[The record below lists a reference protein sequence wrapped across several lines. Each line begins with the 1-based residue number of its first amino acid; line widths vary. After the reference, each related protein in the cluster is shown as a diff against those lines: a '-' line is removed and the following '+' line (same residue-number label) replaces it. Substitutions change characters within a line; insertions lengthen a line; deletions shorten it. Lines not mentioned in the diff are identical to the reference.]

1 MNRCYIEQDG
11 PPGTYGHADH
21 TVWTPGAE
29 MDTRKPDRENVYAA
43 AEAWVER
50 ALRSDDSLF
59 TPGRPIWTSEWL
71 DELHRRFLD
80 SPDVSDMAFLDKLD
94 GQLRGSSPEAYQLM
108 AEVLY
113 VHFVVVSR
121 KDSTG
126 VQAQLQRVLNW
137 SPQPVAIPSELVA
150 GLTPG
155 IANPGQAF
163 HRYRPHQVGF
173 VIEFASQW
181 KHLKPKKHQRLL
193 DDPWAFKDFVMHLD
207 LRSTIFREEYV
218 SPRIQQHALLHLVHP
233 DTFEPI
239 VSVNHKE
246 MIVAAFEGLVE
257 NPEQDIDRKLQEIR
271 PKLEAHHGKGFHFY
285 EPEIRRLWDDS
296 KAHDGWDQLIASAR
310 GHQTNGT
317 LDELDQTKTDVGVR
331 LSEART
337 ALLTR
342 SDDWQHHV
350 KSRVSQTEGLIF
362 RVTTAK
368 LRDWID
374 SASDDAM
381 RALSLLWSDG
391 DTQPTERVR
400 EFMKCLD
407 SGVIAGR
414 GVRANVASVLLM
426 ALDAKQYPPFQ
437 VGLFAKAYDLT
448 ESGGPDEDAD
458 EAELYSHAL
467 GFLDQFIDEAA
478 QRGLSLRHRLDAQT
492 ALWFF
497 FKSEQNGPAPPQ
509 GLPELAEALCLPVSF
524 LERIEGQLKRKW
536 QVIFQGPPGTGKT
549 HVAKELARWLA
560 GAKERVTLVQFHP
573 SYAYED
579 FVEGYRPDLKD
590 GQPTFVLKH
599 GPLRRAAANAEA
611 DRDNRH
617 FLVIDEINRGNVA
630 KVFGELYFL
639 LEYRDEEVRLQYSN
653 TPFSLP
659 KNLNIIGTMNTA
671 DRSIA
676 LVDLALRR
684 RFSFVEFHPDDE
696 PIKGLLRDWL
706 KKHDKTEMAWVA
718 HLLDEANALLQDY
731 RNVAI
736 GPSHFFE
743 EDLRPGVVEDI
754 WNHSVLPYV
763 EEALIGSPDRVREF
777 ALDRL
782 LDRLRRKGVPVPETS
797 DDSDRSPADDESD
810 RAEVVASSVDGASS
824 GARGDGG
831 STASEAASIEALGT

>member
-1 MNRCYIEQDG
+1 
-11 PPGTYGHADH
+11 
-21 TVWTPGAE
+21 
-29 MDTRKPDRENVYAA
+29 MDTRKPGRQDVYAA

-59 TPGRPIWTSEWL
+59 TPGRPIWTSKWL
-71 DELHRRFLD
+71 HELHRRFLD
-80 SPDVSDMAFLDKLD
+80 SPDVSDIAFWDKLER
-94 GQLRGSSPEAYQLM
+94 QMAGSPPQAYQLM

-113 VHFVVVSR
+113 VHLIVVSR
-121 KDSTG
+121 QDSTG
-126 VQAQLQRVLNW
+126 VQAQLRQVLNW
-137 SPQPVAIPSELVA
+137 SPRPVTIPPELVA
-150 GLTPG
+150 SLTPG
-155 IANPGQAF
+155 IANPGQGF

-173 VIEFASQW
+173 VIEFATQW
-181 KHLKPKKHQRLL
+181 KRLGPEEHQRLL
-193 DDPWAFKDFVMHLD
+193 DDPWAFKDFVMQLD
-207 LRSTIFREEYV
+207 LHSALFRDYFV

-246 MIVAAFEGLVE
+246 RIAAAFEGLVE

-271 PKLEAHHGKGFHFY
+271 SKLEADHGKGIHFY
-285 EPEIRRLWDDS
+285 EPQIRRLWDDS
-296 KAHDGWDQLIASAR
+296 KALDDWDQLIASAR
-310 GHQTNGT
+310 EHQANGT
-317 LDELDQTKTDVGVR
+317 LDQLDEAKTDVGVR

-350 KSRVSQTEGLIF
+350 KRRVGQTEGLIF
-362 RVTTAK
+362 PVTTAK
-368 LRDWID
+368 LVDWID
-374 SASDDAM
+374 SAPDDAM
-381 RALSLLWSDG
+381 RALSLLWSEG

-400 EFMKCLD
+400 EFMKYLD
-407 SGVIAGR
+407 SAVIAGP
-414 GVRANVASVLLM
+414 GTRANVASVLLM

-437 VGLFAKAYDLT
+437 ITLFNKAYDHT
-448 ESGGPDEDAD
+448 ESGGPDENAD

-478 QRGLSLRHRLDAQT
+478 KRGLSLRHRLDAQT

-497 FKSEQNGPAPPQ
+497 FKSEPPNGPTPPQ
-509 GLPELAEALCLPVSF
+509 GLRELAETLCLPVRF
-524 LERIEGQLKRKW
+524 LERIERQLKRKR
-536 QVIFQGPPGTGKT
+536 QAIFQGPPGTGKT
-549 HVAKELARWLA
+549 HVAQELARWLA
-560 GAKERVTLVQFHP
+560 GGKERVTLVQFHP

-579 FVEGYRPDLKD
+579 FVEGYRPHLEN
-590 GQPTFVLKH
+590 GQPTFALNS
-599 GPLRRAAANAEA
+599 GPLLRAATAARA
-611 DRDNRH
+611 DPDNMH

-639 LEYRDEEVRLQYSN
+639 LEYRDEDVRMQYSN
-653 TPFSLP
+653 TPIRLP
-659 KNLNIIGTMNTA
+659 KNLYIVGTMNTA

-718 HLLDEANALLQDY
+718 DLLDEANKLLKDD

-743 EDLRPGVVEDI
+743 EDLSEEVVADI

-763 EEALIGSPDRVREF
+763 EEALIGNPDRIREF
-777 ALDRL
+777 D
-782 LDRLRRKGVPVPETS
+782 LDRLRRKAAGVPAPEMS
-797 DDSDRSPADDESD
+797 DNSDRSPADDESN
-810 RAEVVASSVDGASS
+810 RAEGGASSVDGTSS
-824 GARGDGG
+824 GQADGG
-831 STASEAASIEALGT
+831 SSGGEAASVEAPGT

>member
-1 MNRCYIEQDG
+1 
-11 PPGTYGHADH
+11 
-21 TVWTPGAE
+21 
-29 MDTRKPDRENVYAA
+29 MDTRKPDRRNAYAA

-59 TPGRPIWTSEWL
+59 TPGRPIWASKWL
-71 DELHRRFLD
+71 NELHRRFLD

-94 GQLRGSSPEAYQLM
+94 RQLTGSPPQAYQLM

-137 SPQPVAIPSELVA
+137 SPQPVAIPSELVT

-155 IANPGQAF
+155 IANPGQGF

-181 KHLKPKKHQRLL
+181 KHLGPDERQRLL
-193 DDPWAFKDFVMHLD
+193 NDPWAFKDYVMHLD
-207 LRSTIFREEYV
+207 LRSAIFRDEYV

-246 MIVAAFEGLVE
+246 MIAAHYEGLVE
-257 NPEQDIDRKLQEIR
+257 DPKQDLDHRLQQIR
-271 PKLEAHHGKGFHFY
+271 AALEEDHGEAFTFY
-285 EPEIRRLWDDS
+285 DPSIRSQWDTS
-296 KAHDGWDQLIASAR
+296 RTPDGWDELVDSAR
-310 GHQTNGT
+310 KDQMSGT
-317 LDELDQTKTDVGVR
+317 LKELRKSKAAVAEQ

-337 ALLTR
+337 TLLAR
-342 SDDWQHHV
+342 PDDWQQSV
-350 KSRVSQTEGLIF
+350 KSRLSKAGGLIF
-362 RVTTAK
+362 AVTVAK
-368 LRDWID
+368 LCDWID
-374 SASDDAM
+374 SAPDEAH
-381 RALSLLWSDG
+381 RALSLLWSDS
-391 DTQPTERVR
+391 DAQLSERLKG
-400 EFMKCLD
+400 FMERLD
-407 SGVIAGR
+407 PAVISGLGGR
-414 GVRANVASVLLM
+414 TNVASVLLM
-426 ALDAKQYPPFQ
+426 CLGVKQHPPFQ
-437 VGLFAKAYDLT
+437 VTVFKRAYEHTGFD
-448 ESGGPDEDAD
+448 GPGENAD
-458 EAELYSHAL
+458 EAESYGHAL
-467 GFLDQFIDEAA
+467 RFLDLFIDEASK
-478 QRGLSLRHRLDAQT
+478 RGLNLRHRLDAQS
-492 ALWFF
+492 ALWLF
-497 FKSEQNGPAPPQ
+497 FKGKEPPDPRHDPPRPT
-509 GLPELAEALCLPVSF
+509 GLKELAEQLCLPVGF
-524 LERIEGQLKRKW
+524 LNRIERQLERKR

-549 HVAKELARWLA
+549 HVALKLANCLA
-560 GAKERVTLVQFHP
+560 GGRERVTLVQFHP

-590 GQPTFVLKH
+590 GQPTFTLKR
-599 GPLRRAAANAEA
+599 GPLLQAAERARSDSEN
-611 DRDNRH
+611 DRH

-639 LEYRDEEVRLQYSN
+639 LEYRDEEIRLQYSN

-696 PIKGLLRDWL
+696 PIKGLLRRWL
-706 KKHDKTEMAWVA
+706 KKHDKTEMACVA
-718 HLLDEANALLQDY
+718 DLLDEANKLLKDG

-743 EDLRPGVVEDI
+743 DDLSKEVVADI
-754 WNHSVLPYV
+754 WKHSVLPYV
-763 EEALIGSPDRVREF
+763 EEALIGNPDRVKEF
-777 ALDRL
+777 DLDRL
-782 LDRLRRKGVPVPETS
+782 LRKSEDLPASESREG
-797 DDSDRSPADDESD
+797 SDRGPDGDDGPD
-810 RAEVVASSVDGASS
+810 LAGA
-824 GARGDGG
+824 GP
-831 STASEAASIEALGT
+831 